1 MTEILSKV
9 NHPQDLKP
17 LSLEELEQL
26 GQEIRERVLEIVDR
40 NGGHLASNLGSV
52 ELTLALHKVF
62 DVPNDRLVWDTSHQ
76 TYPHKLITGRKDRFE
91 LIRTYG
97 GICGFTNHRESI
109 FDLFDAGHAGTACS
123 LALGAGTADSLQ
135 GKGEN
140 KTIAVVGDS
149 AAASGMTF
157 EALNHG
163 GVNRQNMLVILN
175 MLKIL
180 NMLRILKVLKMI
192 MTMMIMIIII
202 T

>member
-26 GQEIRERVLEIVDR
+26 GREIRERVLEIVDR

-76 TYPHKLITGRKDRFE
+76 TYPHKLVTGRKDRFE

-97 GICGFTNHRESI
+97 GICGFTNHRES
-109 FDLFDAGHAGTACS
+109 LS
-123 LALGAGTADSLQ
+123 L
-135 GKGEN
+135 
-140 KTIAVVGDS
+140 I
-149 AAASGMTF
+149 
-157 EALNHG
+157 H
-163 GVNRQNMLVILN
+163 I
-175 MLKIL
+175 
-180 NMLRILKVLKMI
+180 
-192 MTMMIMIIII
+192 
-202 T
+202 